1 MNKCHNCN
9 GTGFVPSG
17 RRKTTL
23 TRKYKCY
30 YCDGKGH
37 RTSVYGKDGEQ

>member
-17 RRKTTL
+17 RRKSNL
-23 TRKYKCY
+23 TKKYKCY
-30 YCDGKGH
+30 YCKGKGF
-37 RTSVYGKDGEQ
+37 RTGCYGRD